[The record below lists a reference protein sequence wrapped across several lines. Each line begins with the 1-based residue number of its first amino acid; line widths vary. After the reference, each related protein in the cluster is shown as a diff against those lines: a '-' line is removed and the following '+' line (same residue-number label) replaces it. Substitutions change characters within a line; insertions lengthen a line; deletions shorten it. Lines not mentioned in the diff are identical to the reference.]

1 VSRSLSL
8 LLLLLAGC
16 ASFSG
21 LEPRSKPADPAGL
34 KAESSLSGTSVG
46 DAWPAEDWWKRLGDA
61 QLDKLM
67 DEALAASPNMRIA
80 RARVDQAVAAAQVAN
95 AARFPTATA
104 SFDVTRQRYSEN
116 WIFPPPIAG
125 AWYTTTNVG
134 VGLAYDFDF
143 WGRNRATYD
152 ATIGRAN
159 AARVEAFA
167 TRLALSSTIAAAYVQ
182 LARAYD
188 QYDLAQRTL
197 EERVAVQK
205 LTLQRVSAGLDSRL
219 ELKQVETSIP
229 AARARLAQL
238 EEEIALLRNQLA
250 ALAGQGPDRGL
261 ALERPKLALQPVA
274 LPSALPADLLARRP
288 DVAASRWRVE
298 AAGRDIAAAKAAFYP
313 NVNLSA
319 LVGVQSITWSKLF
332 QYGSAVP
339 SIGAAVHLPIFEGG
353 RLRGELAGRDAEYD
367 LAVEQY
373 NQALLDGLREVV
385 DQIASLRA
393 VEVQR
398 SEVDQALASA
408 EEAYALATTRYRAGL
423 GNLLQVITA
432 EMQVLEQ
439 RSTRADLQA
448 RASSV
453 SIQLVRAL
461 GGGFQ

>member
-1 VSRSLSL
+1 MSRSLPL

-16 ASFSG
+16 ASYSG
-21 LEPRSKPADPAGL
+21 LEPRSKLADAAAL
-34 KAESSLSGTSVG
+34 KSEGALSGTTVV

-61 QLDKLM
+61 QLDTLM

-104 SFDVTRQRYSEN
+104 SLDVTRQRYSEN

-125 AWYTTTNVG
+125 SWYTTTNVG

-143 WGRNRATYD
+143 WGRNRAAYD

-188 QYDLAQRTL
+188 QLDLAQRTL
-197 EERVAVQK
+197 EEREAVHK

-238 EEEIALLRNQLA
+238 EEEIALLRHQLA

-261 ALERPKLALQPVA
+261 ALERPQLALQPVA

-319 LVGVQSITWSKLF
+319 LIGVQSISWSKLF
-332 QYGSAVP
+332 SAGSAVP
-339 SIGAAVHLPIFEGG
+339 SLGAAIHLPLFEGG

-385 DQIASLRA
+385 DQLASLRA
-393 VEVQR
+393 VETQR
-398 SEVDQALASA
+398 NEVDQALASA
-408 EEAYALATTRYRAGL
+408 EEAYALATTRYKAGL